1 MTHYNNYATDRLALI
16 LFDEVFK
23 FLNQWTKL
31 KLMVDTPVN
40 IARKYFEIFPE
51 DAVPLWRVSIQ
62 TTELFYSVSLFPIFA
77 ILVRSSNAIIKRMR
91 FHCTL
96 LVLEVDIMNRNLIY
110 ISL

>member
-40 IARKYFEIFPE
+40 IAKKYFEIFPK
-51 DAVPLWRVSIQ
+51 DSVPLWRVS
-62 TTELFYSVSLFPIFA
+62 T
-77 ILVRSSNAIIKRMR
+77 
-91 FHCTL
+91 
-96 LVLEVDIMNRNLIY
+96 
-110 ISL
+110 